1 MQFLMKIE
9 ASIIVQ
15 QICRSCLCHL
25 KRNLT
30 SLSPN
35 CINIILKA
43 PSAFKKEKVFLF
55 CIKNLKIYGLVKLD
69 FTF

>member
-1 MQFLMKIE
+1 MQFLMKTE
-9 ASIIVQ
+9 VRKIVQ

-43 PSAFKKEKVFLF
+43 PSSFKKGSFSYF
-55 CIKNLKIYGLVKLD
+55 ASRI
-69 FTF
+69 